1 MNENLPDVSELEKEY
16 KKLVKKGASEEE
28 LSKLENDISKG
39 HNYVFIGNV
48 GQFTPVKSG
57 SGGGVLVCKRGD
69 KYVNV
74 TGSTGYRWLESE
86 IARENGGMDI
96 VDTQYYRVLCDDAI
110 DTINS
115 VGTYPGADNFDI
127 FVNGSVS
134 ECRGISSNLP
144 F

>member
-1 MNENLPDVSELEKEY
+1 MNEDLPDVSELEKEY

-28 LSKLENDISKG
+28 LLKLEKDISKG
-39 HNYVFIGNV
+39 HNYIFIGNV

-57 SGGGVLVCKRGD
+57 VGGGVLVCKRGN

-86 IARENGGMDI
+86 IARENGGLDI
-96 VDTQYYRVLCDDAI
+96 VDTRYYRTLCDEAI
-110 DTINS
+110 ETINKF
-115 VGTYPGADNFDI
+115 GDFDI
-127 FVNGSVS
+127 FVNAENHKSPELRS
-134 ECRGISSNLP
+134 IARNLP

>member
-1 MNENLPDVSELEKEY
+1 MNEDLPDVSELEKEY
-16 KKLVKKGASEEE
+16 KKLTKKGASEEE

-86 IARENGGMDI
+86 IARENGGLDI
-96 VDTQYYRVLCDDAI
+96 VDTGYYRRLCDEAV
-110 DTINS
+110 DTINE
-115 VGTYPGADNFDI
+115 VCRAEGNNFDI